1 MRATKLILR
10 DYNLLFLN
18 NIREI
23 VFTPTKKINLILGT
37 NGCGKSSL
45 LKEISPLV
53 FDKKHFGEDG
63 YKEFHCEHNNK
74 KYIITQLGN
83 KCSFKENGIE
93 LNTSGNRKVQ
103 AALVKEKLNYDSD
116 YHKLFLGL
124 TNFTTM
130 SPSERKEWLIKLS
143 NVNYD
148 YSLAYF
154 KRLLSRDRDIRGT
167 IKILNSK
174 LMEDKVNLLTDE
186 VKLKYKEDLKAVSSL
201 IDTMLENKE
210 KISLNNEDY
219 NKILDTM
226 VVVNNNLISK
236 ISTKVILND
245 IDIEISKISNDIE
258 HLEKENTIKI
268 KQLSEAK
275 QFKDN
280 NSAIEKTLEDSLLK
294 IKENMIKLESRL
306 KISYV
311 TLFNTSIISTIDL
324 IREKMNNML
333 SDISTLNV
341 NLTLEEAAELSK
353 KILELENFK
362 SATEIKIIN
371 LENEL
376 KISRDKKDESVT
388 CNKCDNVFNP
398 YYTIEKEKELI
409 ESIEKNR
416 SLLVEAKNK
425 LKELSELNNKYI
437 SKQNLIIEF
446 YSLFNSNNFLKDFV
460 TNIISNFNIQTSSMQ
475 ILKELNFEFDNL
487 KDNYFKIVNLEEEAK
502 RTKDELDKIKLFTN
516 LRKDNNLDYD
526 KLNSEISD
534 NNLRL
539 TYLKKYLLDLNNDK
553 TIKNNLKTLNLRY
566 VSLLESQEESLD
578 NEIKKEK
585 NKLLEDVIA
594 ECRVIKFD
602 LEDKIKKSDLLE
614 DRLKILENDIKV
626 LENKSRLLK
635 IAIEALSP
643 NGGLIADSILTF
655 IKNLVSDMNYIIN
668 SIWSYDLEIKSC
680 DLENG
685 DLDYKFPVISDSRGY
700 TDDVGNTSSSMKEV
714 IDLAF
719 KIIAMKYSDMEDYPL
734 FLDEFGKTMDMSHR
748 VKAYTAIDNVAS
760 SIFSQVFIVSHFSG
774 VYNRFSDSDTIV
786 LDSKNITLD
795 KKDYNTSIIINKKED
810 SDT

>member
-1 MRATKLILR
+1 MKATKLILR

-74 KYIITQLGN
+74 KYVTTQLGN

-103 AALVKEKLNYDSD
+103 ATLVKEKLNYDPD

-219 NKILDTM
+219 NKVLNTM
-226 VVVNNNLISK
+226 VVVNNNLISR
-236 ISTKVILND
+236 ISTNVVLKE
-245 IDIEISKISNDIE
+245 IDYEISKVSSEIE
-258 HLEKENTIKI
+258 YLDKNNNEKI
-268 KQLSEAK
+268 KQLNEAK

-280 NSAIEKTLEDSLLK
+280 NLVVEKTLEDSLVK

-306 KISYV
+306 KISYA
-311 TLFNTSIISTIDL
+311 TLSNTSTISTIDL
-324 IREKMNNML
+324 VRERMNSIL

-362 SATEIKIIN
+362 STTEIKIIN

-416 SLLVEAKNK
+416 SLLTEAKNK
-425 LKELSELNNKYI
+425 LKELSELNSKYL

-446 YSLFNSNNFLKDFV
+446 YSLFSSNIFLKDFV
-460 TNIISNFNIQTSSMQ
+460 TNIISNFNIQTSSIQ

-487 KDNYFKIVNLEEEAK
+487 KDTYFKIVNLEEESK
-502 RTKDELDKIKLFTN
+502 RTKDELDKIKLFAN
-516 LRKDNNLDYD
+516 LRRDNNLDYD
-526 KLNSEISD
+526 KLNTEISD

-553 TIKNNLKTLNLRY
+553 IIKNNLKALNLRY
-566 VSLLESQEESLD
+566 ISLLESQEESLD

-594 ECRVIKFD
+594 ACRVIKFD

-700 TDDVGNTSSSMKEV
+700 TDDIGNTSSSMKEV

>member
-103 AALVKEKLNYDSD
+103 ATLVKEKLNYDSD

-294 IKENMIKLESRL
+294 TKENMIKLESRL

>member
-1 MRATKLILR
+1 MKATKLILR

-18 NIREI
+18 NIEEI
-23 VFTPTKKINLILGT
+23 IFTPTKKINLILGT
-37 NGCGKSSL
+37 NGSGKSSL

-53 FDKKHFGEDG
+53 FDRKHFGENG

-74 KYIITQLGN
+74 NYIIAQTGN
-83 KCSFKENGIE
+83 KCSFKENGVE
-93 LNTSGNRKVQ
+93 LNVSGNRKVQ
-103 AALVKEKLNYDSD
+103 TTLVKEKLKYDME

-124 TNFTTM
+124 SNFTSM
-130 SPSERKEWLIKLS
+130 SPSERKEWLIRLS

-186 VKLKYKEDLKAVSSL
+186 TKIKFKEDLKAVSTL

-210 KISLNNEDY
+210 KISFNNNDY
-219 NKILDTM
+219 NKILESM
-226 VVVNNNLISK
+226 ILVNNNLISK
-236 ISTKVILND
+236 ISTDIVLKD
-245 IDIEISKISNDIE
+245 IDVEISKVSNDTE
-258 HLEKENTIKI
+258 YLEKENTVKI
-268 KQLSEAK
+268 KQLHEAK

-280 NSAIEKTLEDSLLK
+280 NSTVEKNLEDNLLK
-294 IKENMIKLESRL
+294 INDNVKNFESKL
-306 KISYV
+306 KIPY
-311 TLFNTSIISTIDL
+311 SILSTTTVLNIIEL
-324 IREKMNNML
+324 VKEKIYSIL

-341 NLTLEEAAELSK
+341 NLSLEEAAELSK
-353 KILELENFK
+353 NILNLENFK
-362 SATEIKIIN
+362 SATEIKILN

-376 KISRDKKDESVT
+376 KISREKKDESVT
-388 CNKCDNVFNP
+388 CSKCDNVFNP
-398 YYTIEKEKELI
+398 YYTIEKEKEMIL
-409 ESIEKNR
+409 SIEKNR
-416 SLLVEAKNK
+416 SLLTEAKNK
-425 LKELSELNNKYI
+425 LKDLSELNNKYL
-437 SKQNLIIEF
+437 SKQNLISEF
-446 YSLFNSNNFLKDFV
+446 YSTFNSNSYLNNYV
-460 TNIISNFNIQTSSMQ
+460 TNIISIFNIQTSSIQ
-475 ILKELNFEFDNL
+475 ILKELDFEFNIL
-487 KDNYFKIVNLEEEAK
+487 KDNYLKILNLEDERK

-526 KLNSEISD
+526 KLNNEISE
-534 NNLRL
+534 
-539 TYLKKYLLDLNNDK
+539 
-553 TIKNNLKTLNLRY
+553 NNLKLITLRKYLSNLNSDKVIKQNLKVLSLKY
-566 VSLLESQEESLD
+566 ISLLKSQEESLD
-578 NEIKKEK
+578 NGIKQEK
-585 NKLLEDVIA
+585 NKLLEDVISK
-594 ECRVIKFD
+594 CRTIKFD

-614 DRLKILENDIKV
+614 DRLKVLENDIKV

-635 IAIEALSP
+635 VAIDALSP
-643 NGGLIADSILTF
+643 NGGLIADSILSF
-655 IKNLVSDMNYIIN
+655 IKTLVSDMNYIIN

-685 DLDYKFPVISDSRGY
+685 DLDYKFPVVSDSRGY

-734 FLDEFGKTMDMSHR
+734 FLDEFGRTMDMSHR

-760 SIFSQVFIVSHFSG
+760 NIFSQVFIVSHFSG

-795 KKDYNTSIIINKKED
+795 KKDYNSSIIINKNKE
-810 SDT
+810 

>member
-1 MRATKLILR
+1 MKIIKLILK

-23 VFTPTKKINLILGT
+23 IFSPTKKINLILGT
-37 NGCGKSSL
+37 NGSGKSSL
-45 LKEISPLV
+45 LKELSPLV
-53 FDKKHFGEDG
+53 FDKKHFGESG
-63 YKEFHCEHNNK
+63 YKEIHIEHNNK
-74 KYIITQLGN
+74 LYILSQEGN
-83 KCSFKENGIE
+83 RCSFKENDKE
-93 LNTSGNRKVQ
+93 LNVSGNRKVQ
-103 AALVKEKLNYDSD
+103 TTLVKEKLNYDSE

-124 TNFTTM
+124 SNFTTM
-130 SPSERKEWLIKLS
+130 SPSERKEWLIRLS

-186 VKLKYKEDLKAVSSL
+186 IKLKYKEDLKAVTSL

-210 KISLNNEDY
+210 KIAFNNNDY
-219 NKILDTM
+219 NKILESM
-226 VVVNNNLISK
+226 ILVNNNLISK
-236 ISTKVILND
+236 ISTDIVLKD
-245 IDIEISKISNDIE
+245 IDTEITKTSNNIE
-258 HLEKENTIKI
+258 HIEKENEIKI
-268 KQLSEAK
+268 KQLHEAK

-280 NSAIEKTLEDSLLK
+280 NSIAEKSLEESLLK
-294 IKENMIKLESRL
+294 IKDENEKLESKL
-306 KISYV
+306 KISSI
-311 TLFNTSIISTIDL
+311 TLFNSPILSTIDL
-324 IREKMNNML
+324 IKERMFNTL
-333 SDISTLNV
+333 SDISTINV
-341 NLTLEEAAELSK
+341 NLSLEEAAELSK
-353 KILELENFK
+353 DILKLENFK
-362 SATEIKIIN
+362 SATEIKILN
-371 LENEL
+371 SENEL
-376 KISRDKKDESVT
+376 KISREKKDESVT
-388 CNKCDNVFNP
+388 CNKCDHVFNP

-409 ESIEKNR
+409 LSIEKNR
-416 SLLVEAKNK
+416 SLLTEAVNK
-425 LKELSELNNKYI
+425 LKTLSELNNNYLK
-437 SKQNLIIEF
+437 KQDLITEF
-446 YSLFNSNNFLKDFV
+446 YSLFSNSNFLSGYILE
-460 TNIISNFNIQTSSMQ
+460 IISKFNIQTASMQ
-475 ILKELNFEFDNL
+475 ILRELDYEFNIL
-487 KDNYFKIVNLEEEAK
+487 KDNYNKMVILNEESK
-502 RTKDELDKIKLFTN
+502 KIKEELSKIKMFTN

-526 KLNSEISD
+526 KLNNEISE
-534 NNLRL
+534 NNLKLITLR
-539 TYLKKYLLDLNNDK
+539 KYLANLNSDK
-553 TIKNNLKTLNLRY
+553 IIKQNLKTLSLKY
-566 VSLLESQEESLD
+566 ISLLKSQEESLD

-585 NKLLEDVIA
+585 NKLLEDVITQ
-594 ECRVIKFD
+594 CRTIKFD

-635 IAIEALSP
+635 IAIDALSP
-643 NGGLIADSILTF
+643 NGGLIADSILSF
-655 IKNLVSDMNYIIN
+655 IKTLVSDMNYIIN

-734 FLDEFGKTMDMSHR
+734 FLDEFGRTMDMSHR

-760 SIFSQVFIVSHFSG
+760 NIFSQVFIVSHFSG

-795 KKDYNTSIIINKKED
+795 KKDYNSSIIINKGENNID
-810 SDT
+810 

>member
-1 MRATKLILR
+1 MKIKKLILK

-18 NIREI
+18 NIEEI
-23 VFTPTKKINLILGT
+23 IFSPTKKINLILGT
-37 NGCGKSSL
+37 NGSGKSSL
-45 LKEISPLV
+45 LKELSPLV
-53 FDKKHFGEDG
+53 FDKKHFGEKG
-63 YKEFHCEHNNK
+63 YKEIHIEHNNK
-74 KYIITQLGN
+74 MYIISQEGN
-83 KCSFKENGIE
+83 KCSFKENNVE
-93 LNTSGNRKVQ
+93 LNVSGTRKVQ
-103 AALVKEKLNYDSD
+103 STIIKEKLKYDFE

-124 TNFTTM
+124 SNFTSM
-130 SPSERKEWLIKLS
+130 SPTERKEWLIRLS

-186 VKLKYKEDLKAVSSL
+186 IKLKYKEDLKAVSSL
-201 IDTMLENKE
+201 IDIMLENKE
-210 KISLNNEDY
+210 KIAFNNNDY
-219 NKILDTM
+219 NKMLESMIL
-226 VVVNNNLISK
+226 VNNSLISK
-236 ISTKVILND
+236 ISTDIVLKD
-245 IDIEISKISNDIE
+245 IDFELSKVTNNIE
-258 HLEKENTIKI
+258 HLEKDNEIKI
-268 KQLSEAK
+268 KQLHEAK

-280 NSAIEKTLEDSLLK
+280 NSAVEKSLQDGLLKNKNDIEKLSS
-294 IKENMIKLESRL
+294 KLRL
-306 KISYV
+306 SYV
-311 TLFNTSIISTIDL
+311 TLSNTSIINTISL
-324 IREKMNNML
+324 IKEKMFNIL

-341 NLTLEEAAELSK
+341 NLSLEEAVDLSK
-353 KILELENFK
+353 NILTLENFK
-362 SATEIKIIN
+362 SATEIKILN

-388 CNKCDNVFNP
+388 CNKCDHVFNP

-409 ESIEKNR
+409 LSIEKNR
-416 SLLVEAKNK
+416 SLLTEATNK
-425 LKELSELNNKYI
+425 LKTLSELNNNYLN
-437 SKQNLIIEF
+437 KQNLITEF
-446 YSLFNSNNFLKDFV
+446 YSLFSGNNFLSGYI
-460 TNIISNFNIQTSSMQ
+460 TEIIANFNIQTASMQ
-475 ILKELNFEFDNL
+475 ILKELDYEFN
-487 KDNYFKIVNLEEEAK
+487 ILEEYYNKIFILEEDSRK
-502 RTKDELDKIKLFTN
+502 IKEELDKIKLFTN

-526 KLNSEISD
+526 KLNTEVSNNNQTLIS
-534 NNLRL
+534 
-539 TYLKKYLLDLNNDK
+539 LKKYLSSLNNDK
-553 TIKNNLKTLNLRY
+553 IIKQNLKTLSLKY
-566 VSLLESQEESLD
+566 ISLLKSQEESLD

-585 NKLLEDVIA
+585 NNLLEDVITQ
-594 ECRVIKFD
+594 CRTIKFD

-614 DRLKILENDIKV
+614 DRLKVLENDIKV

-635 IAIEALSP
+635 VAIDALSP
-643 NGGLIADSILTF
+643 NGGLIADSILSF
-655 IKNLVSDMNYIIN
+655 IKTLVSDMNYIIN
-668 SIWSYDLEIKSC
+668 SIWSYDLEVKSC

-734 FLDEFGKTMDMSHR
+734 FLDEFGRTMDMSHR

-760 SIFSQVFIVSHFSG
+760 NIFSQVFIVSHFSG

-795 KKDYNTSIIINKKED
+795 KKDYNSSIIINKKED
-810 SDT
+810 IDT